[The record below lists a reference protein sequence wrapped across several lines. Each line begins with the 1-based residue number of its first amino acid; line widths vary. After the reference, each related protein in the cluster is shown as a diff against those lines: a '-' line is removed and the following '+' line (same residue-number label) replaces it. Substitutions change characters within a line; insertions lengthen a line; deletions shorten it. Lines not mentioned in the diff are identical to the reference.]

1 MASTL
6 WALVFF
12 IILIGVLVLV
22 HEGGHFLFAK
32 LFKVKVHVFSMG
44 FGPKLAAVRR
54 GETEYRLSAIP
65 VGGYVKM
72 LGEDPSEELGPE
84 DRGRA
89 FGDKPRWQRLVI
101 ILGGPC
107 MNLIFPLFLHFGAGL
122 TMTKV
127 VPPEVGTVLPGSPAF
142 EAGLRPGDRV
152 ESVGGKRIGSFD
164 DLIAAVAPRPG
175 VPLRFE
181 VRRGKTLFT
190 RTITPAPLEERVLL
204 DVKERVGRIGI
215 GPSYLAA
222 QVGVEDPGS
231 PAGKAGLR
239 TFDVVVSANGRPLTR
254 YVELEK
260 VLVAAA
266 GHSVGLVVRRLA
278 PDAKPPLET
287 ALEKGKRSLILV
299 VPADAHSLAD
309 LGIGP
314 SADFVAYVAPGGAA
328 DKIGLA
334 RGDRLESLD
343 GRTYP
348 MGQVFDAI
356 EREPERTWRLSF
368 SREGQ
373 SFERSYKPAFHPA
386 GEAGKLG
393 PAPGVYDKGFWGMAA
408 AVAPVPV
415 PNPALVRSA
424 LSFAATETANGFKV
438 MFLGFKLLF
447 QGKVSVRTL
456 GGPIMIG
463 QLAGRAGEAGALSF
477 LWIMA
482 LISVNLGL
490 INLFP
495 IPVLDGGQILLIGV
509 ESLLRKP
516 LSRLLKER
524 IMLVGVA
531 MILALLVFAT
541 WNDIARLFVGG

>member
-1 MASTL
+1 MVSTL
-6 WALVFF
+6 WAMLFF

-32 LFKVKVHVFSMG
+32 LFKVKVHVFSLG
-44 FGPKLAAVRR
+44 FGPKIAAVRR
-54 GETEYRLSAIP
+54 GETEYRLSAVP

-122 TMTKV
+122 TLTRV
-127 VPPEVGTVLPGSPAF
+127 VPPDVGTVLPGSPASG
-142 EAGLRPGDRV
+142 AGLLPGDRI
-152 ESVGGKRIGSFD
+152 ESIGGKRIGSFD
-164 DLIAAVAPRPG
+164 DLIAIVAPSPG

-181 VRRGKTLFT
+181 IRRGKTLIT
-190 RTITPAPLEERVLL
+190 RTITPAPYEDRVLL
-204 DVKERVGRIGI
+204 DQKERIGRIGV
-215 GPSYLAA
+215 GPSYLAP
-222 QVGVEDPGS
+222 QVGVADPGT
-231 PAGKAGLR
+231 PAGRAGLE
-239 TFDVVVSANGRPLTR
+239 TFDLITSVNGNPVTR

-260 VLVAAA
+260 ALIASA
-266 GHSVGLVVRRLA
+266 GRSVSLVVRRLA
-278 PDAKPPLET
+278 PHAKPPLENS
-287 ALEKGKRSLILV
+287 LEKDKRSLILM
-299 VPADAHSLAD
+299 VPADTASLAD

-314 SADFVAYVAPGGAA
+314 SADFVAYVAPDGAA
-328 DKIGLA
+328 DRIGLR

-343 GRTYP
+343 GKTFP
-348 MGQVFDAI
+348 MGQIFDAI
-356 EREPERTWRLSF
+356 EREPDRTWKLAFTRNEQ
-368 SREGQ
+368 R
-373 SFERSYKPAFHPA
+373 FERSYKPAFHPA

-393 PAPGVYDKGFWGMAA
+393 AAQDVYDKGFWGMAV
-408 AVAPVPV
+408 AVPPALV

-424 LSFAATETANGFKV
+424 LAFAVTETGNGFKI

-447 QGKVSVRTL
+447 QGKVSMRTL

-509 ESLLRKP
+509 EALLRKP
-516 LSRLLKER
+516 LSRLVKER

-531 MILALLVFAT
+531 MILALLLFAT
-541 WNDIARLFVGG
+541 WNDIARLVVGG